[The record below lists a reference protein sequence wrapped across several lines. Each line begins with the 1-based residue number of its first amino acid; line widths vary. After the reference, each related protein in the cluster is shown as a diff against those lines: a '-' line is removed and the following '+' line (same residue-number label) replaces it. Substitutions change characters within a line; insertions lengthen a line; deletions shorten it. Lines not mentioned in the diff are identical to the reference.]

1 MERNKGIIMPKSN
14 PKIATRL
21 RRKLHIRKRIH
32 GTETRPRLSIFRSAK
47 HIYGQIINDDTQETI
62 CSAGTTSQDFSK
74 YGGNKLAAEELGK
87 IIAAKALEKGVKTV
101 IFDRNGFLYHG
112 RVKSFADGARSGGL
126 KF

>member
-1 MERNKGIIMPKSN
+1 MPKSN

-32 GTETRPRLSIFRSAK
+32 GTEVRPRLSIFRSAK

-62 CSAGTTSQDFSK
+62 CSAETTSKDFAQ
-74 YGGNKLAAEELGK
+74 YGGNKQAAEELGK
-87 IIAAKALEKGVKTV
+87 VIAAKALEKGITTV

-112 RVKSFADGARSGGL
+112 RVKSFADGARSAGL